1 LAGRRRHVAL
11 AYCTDYPDLARSIL
25 PASGIRRNRL
35 PVVLESNEEGGQMRR
50 WRIGAAVVSIS
61 GCLLAGCEG
70 DTDSSGFASV
80 SITGEEEETVAGG
93 GCAVRGNATNVGNSR
108 ARVRIAYEAKGSSG
122 TVIATSTAEFEVAPF
137 SNFDFGN
144 SVLNGQGQPSSG
156 AFVPPVSC
164 ADIEDIDRTDL
175 DVEAI

>member
-1 LAGRRRHVAL
+1 MSRWPIAPTIPTLHGR
-11 AYCTDYPDLARSIL
+11 YCRL
-25 PASGIRRNRL
+25 PESGGDRL

-61 GCLLAGCEG
+61 GCLLTGCEG

-80 SITGEEEETVAGG
+80 SITGEEEEETVAGG

-108 ARVRIAYEAKGSSG
+108 ARVRIAHEAKGSSG
-122 TVIATSTAEFEVAPF
+122 TVIATSAAEFEVAPF